1 TKFKGQVMSSEK
13 EKSFPVIFSALEDL
27 EDCDIEKEKCTQL
40 CKDVL
45 DAFYSACE
53 AKAKFTK
60 EEIEQIGSG
69 LDKNINKILSV
80 LLHFGYFFE
89 PKEGP
94 RALKYRSALQ
104 FILDKFRNIKII
116 DSSNSQNT
124 NLGEEINESDALKV
138 LDKAIL
144 RWKKNITVGLDIEGF
159 SVESL
164 YKPDDIPKHH
174 TWWIPKESE

>member
-1 TKFKGQVMSSEK
+1 MSSEK
-13 EKSFPVIFSALEDL
+13 EKRFQDIFKALEDL

-40 CKDVL
+40 CTNVL
-45 DAFYSACE
+45 DELYSACE
-53 AKAKFTK
+53 AKANFTK

-80 LLHFGYFFE
+80 LLHFGCFFE

-104 FILDKFRNIKII
+104 FILDKFRNIRII

-124 NLGEEINESDALKV
+124 NLGEEIKESDALKV
-138 LDKAIL
+138 LDEAIL

-174 TWWIPKESE
+174 TWWIPKESNYFS

>member
-1 TKFKGQVMSSEK
+1 MSSEK
-13 EKSFPVIFSALEDL
+13 EKRLQDIISALKDL
-27 EDCDIEKEKCTQL
+27 EDCDIEKEKCTKL
-40 CKDVL
+40 CTNVL
-45 DAFYSACE
+45 DTLYSACE
-53 AKAKFTK
+53 TKAKFTK

-69 LDKNINKILSV
+69 LDKNIHKILSV

-104 FILDKFRNIKII
+104 FILDKFGKIKVI
-116 DSSNSQNT
+116 DSSNSQNI
-124 NLGEEINESDALKV
+124 NLVQEITESDALKV
-138 LDKAIL
+138 LDEAIL
-144 RWKKNITVGLDIEGF
+144 LWKKNITVGLDIEGF

-174 TWWIPKESE
+174 TWWIPKDSK